1 MFRSEGPPEV
11 RQIHIALI
19 RIDGIIRQSNRNVR
33 LPGTCRVL
41 TPYIDI
47 PFLAFQVIQC
57 RHAEIYQNRI
67 TFHNRSQQGLAPG
80 PTNVPK
86 STFLSLICPDSGE
99 RTNVYPNSN
108 SAWSK
113 SAWLIATEASAV
125 S

>member
-1 MFRSEGPPEV
+1 MLKSTRTVSLFTIVASK
-11 RQIHIALI
+11 
-19 RIDGIIRQSNRNVR
+19 D
-33 LPGTCRVL
+33 LP
-41 TPYIDI
+41 
-47 PFLAFQVIQC
+47 
-57 RHAEIYQNRI
+57 
-67 TFHNRSQQGLAPG
+67 PG